1 MKILIDLKTFYRH
14 VKVEAD
20 LDRNVVMINNEKVK
34 IDANNFAKR
43 ILNIVDNWRESYYG
57 NLIDGDKFLIKIQ
70 EGNLQKFYHGQGNY
84 PLNYGDFKRLI
95 GEISGAK
102 L

>member
-1 MKILIDLKTFYRH
+1 MKILIDLKTFYSH

-20 LDRNVVMINNEKVK
+20 LDKNELIVNNIKTK
-34 IDANNFAKR
+34 IDANNFAKK
-43 ILNIVDNWRESYYG
+43 ILSIVANWQENYYG
-57 NLIDGDKFLIKIQ
+57 NLLDSDSYQITIQ

-95 GEISGAK
+95 GEISGARI
-102 L
+102 

>member
-1 MKILIDLKTFYRH
+1 MKILIDLKTFYSH

-20 LDRNVVMINNEKVK
+20 IDKNVVMVNNEKVK

-43 ILNIVDNWRESYYG
+43 ILNIVDNWRENYYG
-57 NLIDGDKFLIKIQ
+57 NLLDSDSYQITIQ